1 MKGRTI
7 VAMGL
12 ALALCS
18 AEASAKKRK
27 LDGSGKNLTPE
38 QTLASFTLPEGY
50 QVNLFASEVDFPIAS
65 PMAMAFDARGRLWV
79 ANSPLYPH
87 ILPGQAF
94 EDSIIILEDADGDG
108 KADTHTVFADR
119 LYIPTGFAIVKG
131 GAAAY
136 IAEVPYLTYAEDTDG
151 DGVADRR
158 RTVLH
163 GFGTEDSHHAL
174 SAFEWGPG
182 GAFYFNEGR
191 FLHSQIE
198 TPYGPRRVRD
208 GAVFRYKPSSQR
220 LEVMSSYHYHNPW
233 GHVFDRWGQSI
244 LADASDGANYYFAP
258 LTNNFDYPRRE
269 KTRGENK
276 PIRPFAKRGRPTAG
290 CDIIRSRHFPD
301 EAQGLYLVN
310 QCIGFHG
317 TRWHR
322 MVEEGSG
329 LAQAPQME
337 QDLLHSSDTTFRPVG
352 MEFGP
357 DGALYILDFYNP
369 IVGHMQ
375 YSIRD
380 PRRDHAHGRIW
391 RITYPSRPLLVPPKI
406 VGEPI
411 PKLLDLL
418 KVYENQTRHHARR
431 ELQEREPHDVVPV
444 LKRWIAA
451 QKRSDPEYEHHLL
464 EALWVYQGLD
474 VIEPSLLKRLLRAKD
489 YHARAAAT
497 RMLRFWLEEIDDP
510 LPLLRE
516 RAEDKRARVRLE
528 AVLTCGF
535 HPSAEAAEIALL
547 AAKYPMDTGLTYA
560 LKSTIQVLEK
570 YWKPAAV
577 SGKPLAV
584 RNPAG
589 ARFLA
594 DNIKSNASDQT
605 EQANQDPGRSDLKV
619 ITIKAVPG
627 GLLLYDKKQFTVK
640 AGTPVEIIFE
650 NPDHMQHNLL
660 IVKPGAMETVGLLA
674 DAMAA
679 QPDATQ
685 KHFVPDTPLI
695 LWATPLLEA
704 GEVAKLHFIAP
715 EEPGDYPYLCTFPGH
730 WRIMN
735 GVMHVV
741 ASATRKQPGLPSTRR
756 P

>member
-1 MKGRTI
+1 MKGRMI

-12 ALALCS
+12 AFALCS
-18 AEASAKKRK
+18 AEASAKERK
-27 LDGSGKNLTPE
+27 LDGSGKNLTVE

-87 ILPGQAF
+87 ILPGQTF

-108 KADTHTVFADR
+108 KADTHTVFADN
-119 LYIPTGFAIVKG
+119 LYIPTGFAIVQG
-131 GAAAY
+131 GSAAY

-151 DGVADRR
+151 DGVADQRQI
-158 RTVLH
+158 VLH

-276 PIRPFAKRGRPTAG
+276 PIQPFAKRGRPTAG
-290 CDIIRSRHFPD
+290 CEIIRSRHFPD

-322 MVEEGSG
+322 MIEEGSG

-380 PRRDHAHGRIW
+380 PRRDHAHAGSGASRTQAGRSW
-391 RITYPSRPLLVPPKI
+391 SPRRSSASPFPNCWTCSRSMRTKRGTMPGANFRSANRMTWSLCSNGGSPPRN
-406 VGEPI
+406 GPI
-411 PKLLDLL
+411 PNTSIISWKLCGSTKGSMSSSPAYSSGCLEPRTTMRAPPRPGCCDSGWRRST
-418 KVYENQTRHHARR
+418 TRSPCSGSGRR
-431 ELQEREPHDVVPV
+431 TNVRGSGW
-444 LKRWIAA
+444 KR
-451 QKRSDPEYEHHLL
+451 
-464 EALWVYQGLD
+464 
-474 VIEPSLLKRLLRAKD
+474 
-489 YHARAAAT
+489 
-497 RMLRFWLEEIDDP
+497 F
-510 LPLLRE
+510 
-516 RAEDKRARVRLE
+516 
-528 AVLTCGF
+528 
-535 HPSAEAAEIALL
+535 
-547 AAKYPMDTGLTYA
+547 
-560 LKSTIQVLEK
+560 
-570 YWKPAAV
+570 
-577 SGKPLAV
+577 
-584 RNPAG
+584 
-589 ARFLA
+589 
-594 DNIKSNASDQT
+594 
-605 EQANQDPGRSDLKV
+605 
-619 ITIKAVPG
+619 
-627 GLLLYDKKQFTVK
+627 
-640 AGTPVEIIFE
+640 
-650 NPDHMQHNLL
+650 
-660 IVKPGAMETVGLLA
+660 
-674 DAMAA
+674 
-679 QPDATQ
+679 
-685 KHFVPDTPLI
+685 
-695 LWATPLLEA
+695 
-704 GEVAKLHFIAP
+704 
-715 EEPGDYPYLCTFPGH
+715 
-730 WRIMN
+730 
-735 GVMHVV
+735 
-741 ASATRKQPGLPSTRR
+741 
-756 P
+756 